1 MHTLKADMSI
11 TWEMCTSAHRERSPT
26 RVSKA
31 VAPQV
36 QGDEGAVEHE
46 EIRHPPWPHPLRP
59 HCTSPS
65 LMSPPAEWPKAQ
77 D

>member
-46 EIRHPPWPHPLRP
+46 EIRHRLGPILCAHIA
-59 HCTSPS
+59 
-65 LMSPPAEWPKAQ
+65 PAHL
-77 D
+77 